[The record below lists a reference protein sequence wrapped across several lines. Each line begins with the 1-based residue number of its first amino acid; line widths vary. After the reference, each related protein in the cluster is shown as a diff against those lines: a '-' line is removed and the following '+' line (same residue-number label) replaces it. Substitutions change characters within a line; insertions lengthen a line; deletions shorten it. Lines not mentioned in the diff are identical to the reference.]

1 MATTFTGQITYVGP
15 IQKVQTQT
23 GVMSKREIVLET
35 VEEFPQGVVVE
46 LWKDKAESFIGQLG
60 QVATAYLKFN
70 VGKNPES
77 GRMWTNIRC
86 WRLDVAF

>member
-1 MATTFTGQITYVGP
+1 MATTFTGQITHIGP
-15 IQKVQTQT
+15 IHQFQTQT
-23 GVMSKREIVLET
+23 GVLNKREIVLET
-35 VEEFPQGVVVE
+35 VEEYPQGVVVE
-46 LWKDKAESFIGQLG
+46 LLNDKAESFSGQLG

-86 WRLDVAF
+86 WRLEVI